1 MTCFI
6 FIFTSFLCNGRVM
19 LPIPRRVNKT
29 WVIWLMAGGF
39 FSYLEL
45 WIVDENSFVFSAS
58 LSSRLRVVTG
68 INPQG
73 YCYLYLYC
81 ILYNCQIK
89 TVALI
94 VLVFFSSLL
103 FVFVTSILL
112 WWKFVMLSLVI
123 FWCCFVAFSVI
134 RTLIVNISISLIQ
147 FLWLLFLLLLIAL
160 SLTLVFCISNL

>member
-1 MTCFI
+1 MHPSIRRDSLIKQKWRKSLTPYLSRTGCPWTFKSWRANCGLFLFFFIVPRLKVTCFI

-19 LPIPRRVNKT
+19 LLIPRRVNKT

-68 INPQG
+68 IIPQG
-73 YCYLYLYC
+73 YCYLYLFCVC

-94 VLVFFSSLL
+94 VLVFPPLCCLSLL
-103 FVFVTSILL
+103 HPF
-112 WWKFVMLSLVI
+112 
-123 FWCCFVAFSVI
+123 CCDENS
-134 RTLIVNISISLIQ
+134 
-147 FLWLLFLLLLIAL
+147 
-160 SLTLVFCISNL
+160 